1 MGRTKEEKLKIVS
14 AVEKSF
20 AVGVRKGTTLKRLGV
35 SKNAYAVY
43 KKQAQN
49 DDLESKAHRSGRK
62 PKPLPDNTENLHEQ
76 IQKQM
81 KKIKERAK
89 KIQDEINET
98 DRLISCLPSSY
109 YPGRYHQSDFQ
120 KDS

>member
-20 AVGVRKGTTLKRLGV
+20 AVGVSKGTTLKRLGV

-62 PKPLPDNTENLHEQ
+62 PKPLPDNTENPQ
-76 IQKQM
+76 DQMNKIQQQM
-81 KKIKERAK
+81 NKIQQQMK

-98 DRLISCLPSSY
+98 DKLISCLSY
-109 YPGRYHQSDFQ
+109 Q
-120 KDS
+120 

>member
-98 DRLISCLPSSY
+98 DRLISLSPEFILSRTIPSE
-109 YPGRYHQSDFQ
+109 
-120 KDS
+120 